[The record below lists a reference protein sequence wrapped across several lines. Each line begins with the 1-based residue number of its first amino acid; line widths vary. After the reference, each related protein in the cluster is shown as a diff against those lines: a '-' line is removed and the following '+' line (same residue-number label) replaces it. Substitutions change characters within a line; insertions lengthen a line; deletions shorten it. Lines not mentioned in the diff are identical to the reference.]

1 MRPLHHQFPCTV
13 AVSPVAVLR
22 TLVVACTLL
31 RNCLV
36 STSGRTIVMFAPVST
51 TMGHG
56 TLSMWPITVKL
67 SSLWVNVP
75 VISTTC
81 GVKLS
86 EWLADLTPSRPA
98 CISVKEAGSYVAA
111 CLLGYSGGNFDSHV

>member
-1 MRPLHHQFPCTV
+1 
-13 AVSPVAVLR
+13 
-22 TLVVACTLL
+22 
-31 RNCLV
+31 
-36 STSGRTIVMFAPVST
+36 MFAPVST
-51 TMGHG
+51 TIGHG
-56 TLSMWPITVKL
+56 TPSMWPITVKL

-98 CISVKEAGSYVAA
+98 WISLKEAGSYAVA
-111 CLLGYSGGNFDSHV
+111 CLLGYFGGNFDSHVFSVPFCHKPSTADPSSRFQNKIACFLWGLLFPQAAL